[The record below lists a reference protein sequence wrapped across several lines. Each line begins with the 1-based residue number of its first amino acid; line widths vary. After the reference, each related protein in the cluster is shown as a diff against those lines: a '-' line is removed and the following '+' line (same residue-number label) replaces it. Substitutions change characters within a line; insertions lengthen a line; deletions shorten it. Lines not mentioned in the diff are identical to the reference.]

1 MAGRPCRI
9 CHHARRDEI
18 EAAIFG
24 GAPFRTVA
32 QRYGMKHPSVL
43 RHRNQHMAEQLAAAA
58 EARRAGGD
66 GAAPSPPA
74 TSPLTAS
81 SAPTSS
87 GGRRQDTAEALDVLG
102 QLRAINSA
110 ALVVLRDA
118 RTAGDGRLVLLAI
131 DRIHR
136 QLELQAKLLGE
147 LDDRPTINLLM
158 APEWILV
165 RSTVLSALQPYPDA
179 TVAVSAALV
188 ALESA

>member
-1 MAGRPCRI
+1 
-9 CHHARRDEI
+9 
-18 EAAIFG
+18 
-24 GAPFRTVA
+24 
-32 QRYGMKHPSVL
+32 
-43 RHRNQHMAEQLAAAA
+43 
-58 EARRAGGD
+58 
-66 GAAPSPPA
+66 
-74 TSPLTAS
+74 
-81 SAPTSS
+81 
-87 GGRRQDTAEALDVLG
+87 VLG

-179 TVAVSAALV
+179 TVAVSAALLS
-188 ALESA
+188 LESA